1 MRSTGRLAVLL
12 GFTLCAVSPLAA
24 QRPMDPARPLISPPK
39 SPERS
44 VVCGMTI
51 VPGNPA
57 LDAKMA
63 KTPPPGDFT
72 LQVRTPQ
79 VCRDMSRLPALR
91 DSRDLPDRLP
101 TFLGPRR

>member
-1 MRSTGRLAVLL
+1 MKSTVRFGLLL

-24 QRPMDPARPLISPPK
+24 QRPMDPTRPLISPPK
-39 SPERS
+39 APERS

-51 VPGNPA
+51 VQGNPA

-72 LQVRTPQ
+72 LQVRKPA
-79 VCRDMSRLPALR
+79 VCRDLARLPALR
-91 DSRDLPDRLP
+91 NLRDLPDRLP